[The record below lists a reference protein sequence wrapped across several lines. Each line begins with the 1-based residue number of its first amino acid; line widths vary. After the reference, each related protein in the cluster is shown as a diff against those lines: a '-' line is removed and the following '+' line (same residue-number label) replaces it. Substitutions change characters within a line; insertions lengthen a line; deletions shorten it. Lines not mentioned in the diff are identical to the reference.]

1 MSTVSHAQSESSLW
15 HARLRHAPSHVPSPR
30 SASVQ
35 PAAHV
40 SVQSPSSHR
49 HAALRHAMSHVPSP
63 RRERAHSNAQSP
75 PGSGVADADVHAN
88 VKPVRVIE

>member
-1 MSTVSHAQSESSLW
+1 MRAELRAELR
-15 HARLRHAPSHVPSPR
+15 ARL
-30 SASVQ
+30 
-35 PAAHV
+35 
-40 SVQSPSSHR
+40 

-75 PGSGVADADVHAN
+75 PGSGAAPADVHAN